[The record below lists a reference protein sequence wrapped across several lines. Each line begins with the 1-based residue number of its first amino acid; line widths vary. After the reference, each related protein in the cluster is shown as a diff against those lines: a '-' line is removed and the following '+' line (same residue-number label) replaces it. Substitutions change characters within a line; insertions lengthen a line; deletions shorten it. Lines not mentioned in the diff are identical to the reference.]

1 MRGTGC
7 FWGVELVKNRETRE
21 MLAPFNAARQQMGA
35 VGAFAAQ
42 VAGSCGLATMVH
54 WNVLMVVPPLV
65 ITPEE
70 ARAGLELIDEALAV
84 ADAGYEG

>member
-1 MRGTGC
+1 
-7 FWGVELVKNRETRE
+7 
-21 MLAPFNAARQQMGA
+21 
-35 VGAFAAQ
+35 
-42 VAGSCGLATMVH
+42 MVH